1 MSTKK
6 EHTTAIVCPLKKYQN
21 YVLIVAQKE
30 EIMNSKRILL
40 IAFNAF
46 VLGTIISMIT
56 SGNNWD
62 STAVHVSSAFSL
74 GLNILFLEYI
84 GLKGDK

>member
-1 MSTKK
+1 
-6 EHTTAIVCPLKKYQN
+6 
-21 YVLIVAQKE
+21 
-30 EIMNSKRILL
+30 MNSKRIVL
-40 IAFNAF
+40 IAFNTF
-46 VLGTIISMIT
+46 VLGMVFSMIT

-62 STAVHVSSAFSL
+62 STAVHVLSAFSI

>member
-1 MSTKK
+1 
-6 EHTTAIVCPLKKYQN
+6 
-21 YVLIVAQKE
+21 
-30 EIMNSKRILL
+30 MNSKRIVL
-40 IAFNAF
+40 IAFNTF
-46 VLGTIISMIT
+46 VLGMVISMIT

-62 STAVHVSSAFSL
+62 STAVHVLSAFSI

>member
-1 MSTKK
+1 
-6 EHTTAIVCPLKKYQN
+6 
-21 YVLIVAQKE
+21 
-30 EIMNSKRILL
+30 MNSKRILL

-46 VLGTIISMIT
+46 VLGTVISMIT

-84 GLKGDK
+84 GLKGDKSVKQKSIKTYKKRQT

>member
-1 MSTKK
+1 
-6 EHTTAIVCPLKKYQN
+6 
-21 YVLIVAQKE
+21 
-30 EIMNSKRILL
+30 MNSKRIVL
-40 IAFNAF
+40 IVFNAF
-46 VLGTIISMIT
+46 VLGMVISMIT

-62 STAVHVSSAFSL
+62 STAVHVLSAFSF